1 MVSGKE
7 NIKAIFDALSS
18 GYNLPT
24 LSPVAMQL
32 IERASDDECSA
43 RDLAG
48 LVEQDPSLAVRV
60 LKMANSAFFHA
71 GSPVSTLTQAVVQMG
86 FHRLRIMAL
95 SISLRDTF
103 PMGKVGWMD
112 YEKFWRMS
120 LYRGLIAMNLAARD
134 RSWNPEEAFVAG
146 LIREVGL
153 LIFFDLFIKGQEEE
167 IEINADDSYSLME
180 WEKTSY
186 GIDHRQVGEAALKH
200 WRFPENMILC
210 QRSGNKT
217 GEPREEHPLV
227 RLCDAA
233 GLLSRLLSE
242 SPQALHTHY
251 EDAQRLYG
259 IECSVISETLAR
271 VFEKVETISS
281 QMQLHLNKEKDL
293 LGLVEKANLTLSRI
307 SEKVA
312 EGAPEGN
319 GLPAFDSLQSGRH
332 DADRVLQAVAHE
344 IRNPLMAVGGFAK
357 KLAESSDPNSKSGR
371 YINIILKEAARL
383 EEVLSNMTAT
393 EPTKY

>member
-1 MVSGKE
+1 MDRGKE
-7 NIKAIFDALSS
+7 NIGAIFDALSS

-71 GSPVSTLTQAVVQMG
+71 GSPVSTLTQAVVQLG
-86 FHRLRIMAL
+86 FQRLRIMAL

-103 PMGKVGWMD
+103 PMGKVGGMD
-112 YEKFWRMS
+112 YERFWRMS
-120 LYRGLIAMNLAARD
+120 LYRGLIAMNLASRD
-134 RSWNPEEAFVAG
+134 RSWNAEEAFVAG
-146 LIREVGL
+146 LTREVGL
-153 LIFFDLFIKGQEEE
+153 LIFFDIFIKGKGEETE
-167 IEINADDSYSLME
+167 FNSDDSESLVE
-180 WEKTSY
+180 WEKERY
-186 GIDHRQVGEAALKH
+186 GMDHRQVGEAALKH

-210 QRSGNKT
+210 QRSGNKA
-217 GEPREEHPLV
+217 GETREEHPLV

-259 IECSVISETLAR
+259 IECGVISETLAR
-271 VFEKVETISS
+271 VFEKVEAISS
-281 QMQLHLNKEKDL
+281 QMQLQLNREKDL

-312 EGAPEGN
+312 GGAPDGK

-357 KLAESSDPNSKSGR
+357 KLAESSDPNSESGR
-371 YINIILKEAARL
+371 YIHIILKEAARL
-383 EEVLSNMTAT
+383 EEVLSQMTAAA
-393 EPTKY
+393 PLKS